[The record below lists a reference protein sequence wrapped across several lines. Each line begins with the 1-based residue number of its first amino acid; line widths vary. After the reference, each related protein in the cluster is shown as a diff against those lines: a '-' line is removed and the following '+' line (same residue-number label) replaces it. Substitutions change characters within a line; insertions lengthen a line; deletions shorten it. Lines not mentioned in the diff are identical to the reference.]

1 MNSEY
6 DLLNGRLK
14 VGENL
19 ELNYMNYREANHTQ
33 LAANEPPIIPVYT
46 ETGGWGGASLD
57 VGMDDYRNP
66 VKDLILGKDNV
77 NKFLKVIGNTYADL
91 MIIKGLNLRTS
102 FGVDF
107 VVHIIVQSI
116 KNGVKQTVRAVMKS
130 STMSATIRLIS
141 WNTSGPTRSTI
152 TGNSENTR

>member
-1 MNSEY
+1 M
-6 DLLNGRLK
+6 NGRLK

-102 FGVDF
+102 FGVDYRGSYYRA
-107 VVHIIVQSI
+107 VD

>member
-1 MNSEY
+1 
-6 DLLNGRLK
+6 
-14 VGENL
+14 
-19 ELNYMNYREANHTQ
+19 
-33 LAANEPPIIPVYT
+33 
-46 ETGGWGGASLD
+46 
-57 VGMDDYRNP
+57 MDDYRNP

-102 FGVDF
+102 FGVDYRG
-107 VVHIIVQSI
+107 SYY
-116 KNGVKQTVRAVMKS
+116 RAVDKKWSEADGSVVMKS

-141 WNTSGPTRSTI
+141 WNTSGLTRSTI